1 MGKKKKINK
10 KVEDVVAIQHLL
22 LYNVVTNNRRA
33 NMPTKEMQKQKRAD
47 IKRLKYLL
55 NKEGCCPLDKG
66 ELWEL
71 QELLDRYGYP
81 QY

>member
-1 MGKKKKINK
+1 
-10 KVEDVVAIQHLL
+10 
-22 LYNVVTNNRRA
+22 
-33 NMPTKEMQKQKRAD
+33 MPTKEIQKQKRAD
-47 IKRLKYLL
+47 IRRLKYLL
-55 NKEGCCPLDKG
+55 NKEECCTLDKC

>member
-1 MGKKKKINK
+1 
-10 KVEDVVAIQHLL
+10 
-22 LYNVVTNNRRA
+22 
-33 NMPTKEMQKQKRAD
+33 MPTKEIQKQKRAD